1 LRWNQRNI
9 EIRFYRDIDYLQT
22 NKQTNKQT
30 NQFPQS
36 SLFGSTVDKE

>member
-9 EIRFYRDIDYLQT
+9 ALGFYQDIDYLQT